1 MMKARSQS
9 ISLRGFF
16 VSSFVSSLGIDLFF
30 GCCVVSW
37 RCQVAGVSRRNYNE
51 IATSWCI
58 QMDSIQYSNIL
69 DRRLMESPANSK
81 GV

>member
-1 MMKARSQS
+1 MMKTRSQS

-16 VSSFVSSLGIDLFF
+16 VS
-30 GCCVVSW
+30 

-58 QMDSIQYSNIL
+58 QMDSIQ
-69 DRRLMESPANSK
+69 
-81 GV
+81 